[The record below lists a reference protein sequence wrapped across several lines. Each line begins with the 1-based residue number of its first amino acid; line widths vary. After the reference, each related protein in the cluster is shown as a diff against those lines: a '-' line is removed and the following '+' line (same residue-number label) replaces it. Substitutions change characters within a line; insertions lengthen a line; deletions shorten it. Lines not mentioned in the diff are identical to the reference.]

1 MNRQAE
7 LPDLESALIALTLE
21 YSQIGVEE
29 GRGLNLLSPDPGLLK
44 TATVKAQVVLGQVS
58 FNLSDLLR
66 LRGDEVLTLDSTL
79 GIAVQ
84 ILLDG
89 QPAASIQ
96 MMATDAR
103 FSVRAAGG
111 GGDLA
116 VQPAGRA

>member
-44 TATVKAQVVLGQVS
+44 TATVKAQVVMGQVS
-58 FNLSDLLR
+58 FNLADLLR

-89 QPAASIQ
+89 QPAASVQ

-103 FSVRAAGG
+103 FSVRAACG

-116 VQPAGRA
+116 VQPAGCA